1 MDKEVERFISNA
13 EDYWLDIRNGN
24 SSAANRKENA
34 NRKIFNQW
42 AKDGSS
48 IALLSPLLD
57 HPSNSVKL
65 AAAAYLIKT
74 DVKENAVS
82 VLSNLV
88 ESDTSLISTSASA
101 VLRLNMIA

>member
-13 EDYWLDIRNGN
+13 EDCWLDIRNGN

-48 IALLSPLLD
+48 VTLLSPLLD
-57 HPSNSVKL
+57 HPSNSVRL

-74 DVKENAVS
+74 DVKEQAIS
-82 VLSNLV
+82 VLRNLV
-88 ESDTSLISTSASA
+88 ESDPSLISPSAGA
-101 VLRLNMIA
+101 VLRLNKIT